1 MAKYRTRKD
10 MSCVLTFVIDA
21 IDQEEQGMHGDLITG
36 NTGKKRRNMCA
47 GFVLDPIEQAKRR
60 VMMANVVIA
69 SCAVLHFPPGPR
81 K

>member
-21 IDQEEQGMHGDLITG
+21 IDQEEQGMHDDLITG
-36 NTGKKRRNMCA
+36 NMGKKRRNMCA

-69 SCAVLHFPPGPR
+69 SCAVLHFSPGPR